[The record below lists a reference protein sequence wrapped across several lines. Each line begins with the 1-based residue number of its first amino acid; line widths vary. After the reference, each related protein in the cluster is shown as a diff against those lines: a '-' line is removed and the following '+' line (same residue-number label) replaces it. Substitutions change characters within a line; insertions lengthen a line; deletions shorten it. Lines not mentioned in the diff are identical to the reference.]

1 MGAGLTV
8 LLYAILPVDAIAHGY
23 NVRRVLADDPAPSV
37 QISVHP
43 ISAEGVPTLLPL
55 MHCEN
60 EIIRHGVLAMLAARL
75 EEAEARAEQT
85 RGDGW
90 TAYQMADRY
99 LLDRLTIASGE
110 WTAYRNPQ
118 RREEA
123 LRRFREYA
131 YQWY

>member
-1 MGAGLTV
+1 M
-8 LLYAILPVDAIAHGY
+8 
-23 NVRRVLADDPAPSV
+23 
-37 QISVHP
+37 
-43 ISAEGVPTLLPL
+43 PTLLPL
-55 MHCEN
+55 VHCDD
-60 EIIRHGVLAMLAARL
+60 EIIRDGVLAMLAARL

-110 WTAYRNPQ
+110 WTAYRNPR